1 MKFPEE
7 EYHTAAEDQRQRK
20 NMKAIPLEYDQE
32 GDIYS
37 QNARRSELGVD
48 EDESFD
54 DQKSLLGERA
64 RKKKWNSLIDDRKKK
79 ADKIFNKHP
88 YDLAKI
94 EEPLM

>member
-48 EDESFD
+48 
-54 DQKSLLGERA
+54 
-64 RKKKWNSLIDDRKKK
+64 
-79 ADKIFNKHP
+79 
-88 YDLAKI
+88 
-94 EEPLM
+94 